1 MNVKAYI
8 YIYIRRTANVLS
20 IMDLAIEVLRANY
33 AEMLICLSLLFFC
46 LPNLNGPSISPQKL
60 LGGSINVIS

>member
-1 MNVKAYI
+1 MYRMVK
-8 YIYIRRTANVLS
+8 VVS
-20 IMDLAIEVLRANY
+20 IMYFANNGCGANY

-60 LGGSINVIS
+60 LGGSMNVIS